1 MYIAFLGNYFMKK
14 FNILVVEGNL
24 EKENVNF
31 KNSGIPTHAESLKE
45 SLSYYS
51 SDLNIDVFNPCS
63 ELSFDKVLTNI
74 KKYDGLIWGGSSLN
88 IYNDCIEIRRQI
100 SFMKECFKNIKKI
113 LAICWGM
120 QVAVTAAGGEVKKS
134 KNGAHIGIASDI
146 EINEKGLNHPL
157 YLSKNKKF
165 NSPAFNFDE
174 VVSLPKNAIHLASNK
189 INKIQSINFKSGVSD
204 VWGLQY
210 HPEITYHKMI
220 TLIKFRKDRLIND
233 RKCFKDEKEIQ
244 DHISFIEN
252 EIKVSKK
259 ESRMLE
265 LKNWLEYLKVA

>member
-1 MYIAFLGNYFMKK
+1 MK
-14 FNILVVEGNL
+14 NLNLLIVEGNL
-24 EKENVNF
+24 NEENENF
-31 KNSGIPTHAESLKE
+31 KNSGIQTHAESLKE
-45 SLSYYS
+45 SLSYFTN
-51 SDLNIDVFNPCS
+51 DLNIDVFNPCS
-63 ELSFDKVLTNI
+63 EKSFDKVLLNI

-134 KNGAHIGIASDI
+134 SKGAHIGIANDI
-146 EINEKGLNHPL
+146 EINENGLNHPL
-157 YLSKNKKF
+157 YKLKNKKF

-174 VVSLPKNAIHLASNK
+174 VATLPEGAINLASNN
-189 INKIQSINFKSGVSD
+189 INKVQGLHFKSGISD
-204 VWGLQY
+204 IWGLQY

-220 TLIKFRKDRLIND
+220 SLIKFRKEKLINV
-233 RKCFKDEKEIQ
+233 RKCFKDEEEIKKHIDFIEKEIK
-244 DHISFIEN
+244 IS
-252 EIKVSKK
+252 VK

-265 LKNWLEYLKVA
+265 LKNWLNYLKTAA